1 MQGFSRSSLKFSTA
15 VVLMVVTRL
24 VSQGFP
30 SHCAFLAKKSGQVG
44 GGVQLSSNSSPSV
57 AITFISSQCILGCTK
72 SNVSQKKQTSIRDGR
87 GSYFFHGV
95 GRGKAKNL
103 RGGAGRVPPPLPTV
117 RGGAGKGSKSAGRG
131 GTGAGNILRVL
142 IEIICCSKEIS
153 ICIALS
159 EVNLLNIHNLDRNH
173 N

>member
-1 MQGFSRSSLKFSTA
+1 MASLSD
-15 VVLMVVTRL
+15 
-24 VSQGFP
+24 VSV
-30 SHCAFLAKKSGQVG
+30 KSYIG
-44 GGVQLSSNSSPSV
+44 
-57 AITFISSQCILGCTK
+57 T
-72 SNVSQKKQTSIRDGR
+72 RDGR
-87 GSYFFHGV
+87 GSYFFHGA
-95 GRGKAKNL
+95 GRGEARPKIYGAG
-103 RGGAGRVPPPLPTV
+103 RGGAGNPPLPTV

-131 GTGAGNILRVL
+131 GAGAGNILRVL

>member
-1 MQGFSRSSLKFSTA
+1 MAVQFQEEHAGFVFDTLD
-15 VVLMVVTRL
+15 
-24 VSQGFP
+24 
-30 SHCAFLAKKSGQVG
+30 
-44 GGVQLSSNSSPSV
+44 
-57 AITFISSQCILGCTK
+57 FISQEPNNGINT
-72 SNVSQKKQTSIRDGR
+72 RDGR
-87 GSYFFHGV
+87 GSYFFHGA

-103 RGGAGRVPPPLPTV
+103 RGGAENPPLPTV
-117 RGGAGKGSKSAGRG
+117 RGRPGDGSKSAGRG

>member
-1 MQGFSRSSLKFSTA
+1 MSQNACFPFLTLEQHTTFKDLTINRLSNLINRNRSAAKISQVLCSNIY
-15 VVLMVVTRL
+15 VLMIYQYIIYT
-24 VSQGFP
+24 
-30 SHCAFLAKKSGQVG
+30 
-44 GGVQLSSNSSPSV
+44 
-57 AITFISSQCILGCTK
+57 
-72 SNVSQKKQTSIRDGR
+72 RDGR
-87 GSYFFHGV
+87 GSYFFHGA
-95 GRGKAKNL
+95 GRGGEGLGKKCMG
-103 RGGAGRVPPPLPTV
+103 RGGAGNPPFPTV

-131 GTGAGNILRVL
+131 GAGEGNILRVL

>member
-1 MQGFSRSSLKFSTA
+1 MGIVQCCNIVPS
-15 VVLMVVTRL
+15 L
-24 VSQGFP
+24 VSSFQKVEIWAFILPLNFP
-30 SHCAFLAKKSGQVG
+30 AVLIIFTG
-44 GGVQLSSNSSPSV
+44 
-57 AITFISSQCILGCTK
+57 
-72 SNVSQKKQTSIRDGR
+72 
-87 GSYFFHGV
+87 
-95 GRGKAKNL
+95 
-103 RGGAGRVPPPLPTV
+103 RGGAGNPPLPTVRGGAGNPPFPTV

-131 GTGAGNILRVL
+131 GAGAGNILRVL